1 MAIAQQRRFKIRA
14 RRSLLVAALTLAASG
29 AGASVAEATPGPTPQ
44 YGLTGA
50 CNMTNPNAAFGMFT
64 IAGSVANPN
73 GFDVGMITAILNTNG
88 GTIPENCGG

>member
-1 MAIAQQRRFKIRA
+1 MHTVLLRIILAIGA
-14 RRSLLVAALTLAASG
+14 SAALVIALPG
-29 AGASVAEATPGPTPQ
+29 VAGATPGPTPD

-73 GFDVGMITAILNTNG
+73 GFDVGMIIAILNTNG
-88 GTIPENCGG
+88 GTIPDNCQG